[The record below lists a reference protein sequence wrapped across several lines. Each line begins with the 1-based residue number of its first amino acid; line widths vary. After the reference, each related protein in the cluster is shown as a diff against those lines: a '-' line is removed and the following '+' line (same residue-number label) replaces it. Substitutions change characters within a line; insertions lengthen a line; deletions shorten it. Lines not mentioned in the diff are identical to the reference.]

1 MFLGFCVVRPNIARD
16 GRSMVFTP
24 GIFTTFFVVIH
35 HFAAVAIIS
44 DILSGSAEYLLYT
57 SAFCGN
63 TIKFGLRTGGVLSIG
78 SNIHANPAKN
88 NALIVRGKIIR
99 VFIVGIK
106 SKTFGFPAFNR
117 NTENIEVAETVGCK
131 GNRLAVVRPDRHKIV
146 RFMQR
151 QRNSTSAGNR
161 HFPKIAFVG
170 ENNGFS
176 VGGNAWVAEPFGRIL
191 SKGM

>member
-1 MFLGFCVVRPNIARD
+1 MFLGFGIIHPNIARD
-16 GRSMVFTP
+16 GRGVVFAPGVFTS
-24 GIFTTFFVVIH
+24 FFVVIYQ
-35 HFAAVAIIS
+35 FTAIATVS
-44 DILSGSAEYLLYT
+44 NILSGSAEYLLYAA
-57 SAFCGN
+57 AFGGDAVQ
-63 TIKFGLRTGGVLSIG
+63 FGLRTGGVLSIG
-78 SNIHANPAKN
+78 SNIHANPTKN
-88 NALIVRGKIIR
+88 NALIVRGKIVR

-151 QRNSTSAGNR
+151 QRYSAAAGNR
-161 HFPKIAFVG
+161 HFPKIPFVG